1 MTGYLYMDV
10 AIQFVESNHHIFE
23 LLFCFSNVNSE
34 LMRKLAI
41 CLLKDDNLILLM
53 GLLILFL
60 LSMPF

>member
-1 MTGYLYMDV
+1 MDV
-10 AIQFVESNHHIFE
+10 AIQFAQNNHHIFE

-53 GLLILFL
+53 ELLILFL
-60 LSMPF
+60 LSMPY

>member
-10 AIQFVESNHHIFE
+10 AIQFAQSNHIFE

>member
-1 MTGYLYMDV
+1 MTGNS
-10 AIQFVESNHHIFE
+10 AIQFAQNNHHICE

-53 GLLILFL
+53 ELLILFL
-60 LSMPF
+60 LSMPY